1 MVFIK
6 DDEPI
11 LPSKKPNVPE
21 GPLSKKI
28 KEKISVLIKD
38 QRFCVLSLKGENTAY
53 GSLVS
58 FSYADDLSEFVIPL
72 QKGSRK
78 YNLLVKEKEVC
89 LVMDNRDTSP
99 PSPNHIEG
107 VNLLGTA
114 NLLCDD
120 KKRDG
125 LKNQLIKR
133 HPQLKSFVSSPTC
146 SFFTITPKTFYHIVR
161 FQEIYQ
167 WTPESSSSV

>member
-11 LPSKKPNVPE
+11 LPNEKPNVPE

-28 KEKISVLIKD
+28 KDKISSLIRD
-38 QRFCVLSLKGENTAY
+38 QRFCVLSLKGEKTAY
-53 GSLVS
+53 GSLVA
-58 FSYADDLSEFVIPL
+58 FSYADDLSEFMIPL

-78 YNLLVKEKEVC
+78 YNLLLKEKEVC

-114 NLLCDD
+114 HLISDNR
-120 KKRDG
+120 KREG
-125 LKNQLIKR
+125 IKSTLMER

-146 SFFTITPKTFYHIVR
+146 SFFMITPRTFYHIVR

-167 WTPESSSSV
+167 WTPESSPSD